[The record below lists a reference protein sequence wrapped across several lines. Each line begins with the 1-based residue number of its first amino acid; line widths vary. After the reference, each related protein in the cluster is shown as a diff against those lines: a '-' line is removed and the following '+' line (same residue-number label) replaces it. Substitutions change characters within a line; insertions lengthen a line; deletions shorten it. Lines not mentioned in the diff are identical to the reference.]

1 MTGDCHVQFCEGL
14 WVKLPRSTLLE
25 SSSVRTLIEQI
36 QLVGEIVVILLS
48 ADSRKQRV

>member
-1 MTGDCHVQFCEGL
+1 MPENAN
-14 WVKLPRSTLLE
+14 PRTIMPNITSLE
-25 SSSVRTLIEQI
+25 SISSVRTLIEQI